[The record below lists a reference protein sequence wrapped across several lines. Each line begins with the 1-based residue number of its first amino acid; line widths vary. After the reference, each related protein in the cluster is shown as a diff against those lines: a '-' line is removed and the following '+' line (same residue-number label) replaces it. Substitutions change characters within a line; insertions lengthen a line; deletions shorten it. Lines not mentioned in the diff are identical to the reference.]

1 MPTYEYE
8 CRACKRS
15 FEVRHG
21 INDQAPAT
29 CEGCGGE
36 LRRIFYPPGLVF
48 KGTGFYSTDGRF
60 GRTLDKR
67 ETFEKEDGKTDTA
80 ASKDSAPASSSKPS
94 GSKPSGSKPSGERAG
109 TEKSA

>member
-1 MPTYEYE
+1 VPTYEYE
-8 CRACKRS
+8 CRACKRTH
-15 FEVRHG
+15 EVRHG
-21 INDQAPAT
+21 INDPAPLT
-29 CEGCGGE
+29 CEVCGGD

-67 ETFEKEDGKTDTA
+67 ETFKKDDANAGA
-80 ASKDSAPASSSKPS
+80 GASKDPAAASSSQSS
-94 GSKPSGSKPSGERAG
+94 GSKPSGSKSSGERAG